1 MKVHRVA
8 IATLIS
14 LLSSSSPSSI
24 SLCNGLSASKPNNN
38 RRKSSFTAKIVE
50 DVVVQEVS
58 AKVNRKRKPDNNN
71 AKPKPLNAR
80 QKSFSQRDPI
90 ISLNMVRQVFN
101 VLDAQILSSISK
113 NVSRHNLLT
122 SSALLLLYRIL
133 TTWQRVDK
141 KMQPT
146 DVRRCSYV
154 SRHYTKMDTTRRH
167 LMSSVIIVLLI
178 HTHKVKIR
186 SKIICHVVVMQND

>member
-58 AKVNRKRKPDNNN
+58 AKVNRKRKPNNNNN

-90 ISLNMVRQVFN
+90 ISLNMVRQVFY
-101 VLDAQILSSISK
+101 VLYAHILSSISK
-113 NVSRHNLLT
+113 NVSRHHLL
-122 SSALLLLYRIL
+122 
-133 TTWQRVDK
+133 
-141 KMQPT
+141 
-146 DVRRCSYV
+146 
-154 SRHYTKMDTTRRH
+154 
-167 LMSSVIIVLLI
+167 
-178 HTHKVKIR
+178 
-186 SKIICHVVVMQND
+186 